1 MPPRPK
7 PKVLRPPKLPATTGA
22 IISLPVIPRCPV
34 GLLPKSQE
42 RWRQFWSSPLVQV
55 IVPELDLDGIET
67 LFTLRDERD
76 RALREGRKNRL
87 ILGSAGQQVLNP
99 LLTYATNLQQQI
111 RASEDRL
118 AANPKARLILGVL
131 FGDAHRSV
139 DDVNKDLDSDDDLG
153 DLLDDD
159 ALDRS
164 TG

>member
-1 MPPRPK
+1 MAPAQK
-7 PKVLRPPKLPATTGA
+7 PKVLRAVKHPGMELVPREYPLPA
-22 IISLPVIPRCPV
+22 CPP
-34 GLLPKSQE
+34 GLLAKNQE
-42 RWRQFWSSPLVQV
+42 RWSAFWSSPLVRV

-67 LFTLRDERD
+67 LFMLRDERD
-76 RALREGRKNRL
+76 RALRAGRKNRL
-87 ILGSAGQQVLNP
+87 VNGSAGQLVLNP
-99 LLTYATNLQQQI
+99 LLTYATNLQNQI

-139 DDVNKDLDSDDDLG
+139 EDINGDLDADPDLG

-159 ALDRS
+159 ALDRA